1 MIQGHQAIL
10 YDDYRAFKIDLNG
23 FFDMSRIIEWLN
35 ATIYK
40 ASMLPKTYIKHLMGH
55 LYTPYM
61 TPGAKRAS
69 ERPLP
74 HASKTSNFRKRDH
87 FFTSS

>member
-1 MIQGHQAIL
+1 
-10 YDDYRAFKIDLNG
+10 
-23 FFDMSRIIEWLN
+23 MSRIIEWLKT
-35 ATIYK
+35 TIYK
-40 ASMLPKTYIKHLMGH
+40 ASMLPKTYTKHDNTLLGH

-74 HASKTSNFRKRDH
+74 HASKTSNFGKRDH
-87 FFTSS
+87 FSTSS